1 MVDMTTKINII
12 STEEDKNTNPFSF
25 YKNIHEGR
33 TAILF
38 GSGPSILDFDDKVVS
53 DNILRFGVNDQI
65 FLNLGLDYWFM
76 GDSMPQVPSKFYDRI
91 DEYQNYKP
99 KRQKFVRI
107 CNWDTDRITKIHHKG
122 EMIAVPRNGQLPH
135 IKNAKYY
142 IADSGGN
149 PDVCLFN
156 EDLSVG
162 HLKAV
167 ASISFE
173 VLQFI
178 LYTGIKKIYLVGH
191 DCDYSNGTFAKI
203 MIGKAQRA
211 DHYILRYWKIV
222 KEYIDNQYPDVE
234 IVVINPVALDIF
246 PTSNEITER

>member
-1 MVDMTTKINII
+1 MTIEYPRTP
-12 STEEDKNTNPFSF
+12 EEENKGPNPFAP
-25 YKNIHEGR
+25 YENIHKGK

-38 GSGPSILDFDDKVVS
+38 GSGPSILDFDNKVVS

-65 FLNLGLDYWFM
+65 FLNLELDYWFM

-107 CNWDTDRITKIHHKG
+107 CTWETDRTVQIHHKG
-122 EMIAVPRNGQLPH
+122 ETIVVPRNGQLPL
-135 IKNAKYY
+135 IKNVKYY
-142 IADSGGN
+142 TADSGGN
-149 PDVCLFN
+149 PNVCLFN

-162 HLKAV
+162 KLKAV
-167 ASISFE
+167 SSISFE
-173 VLQFI
+173 ALQFM
-178 LYTGIKKIYLVGH
+178 LYAGIKKIYLVGH

-222 KEYIDNQYPDVE
+222 KEYINNKHPDVE
-234 IVVINPVALDIF
+234 IIVVNPVALDIF
-246 PTSNEITER
+246 PTSNKITERQ

>member
-1 MVDMTTKINII
+1 MTIEITTAPEKEI
-12 STEEDKNTNPFSF
+12 KNPNPFAP
-25 YKNIHEGR
+25 YRDIHKGK

-38 GSGPSILDFDDKVVS
+38 GSGPSILDFDNKVVP

-65 FLNLGLDYWFM
+65 FLNLDLDYWFM
-76 GDSMPQVPSKFYDRI
+76 GDAMPQVPSKFYDRI

-107 CNWDTDRITKIHHKG
+107 CTWDTDHVTEIQHKG
-122 EMIAVPRNGQLPH
+122 EMIIVPRNGQLPP
-135 IKNAKYY
+135 IKNANIYT
-142 IADSGGN
+142 ADSGGN
-149 PDVCLFN
+149 PNVCLFN

-162 HLKAV
+162 KLKAV
-167 ASISFE
+167 SSISFE
-173 VLQFI
+173 VLQFM
-178 LYTGIKKIYLVGH
+178 LHTGIKKIYLVGH

-211 DHYILRYWKIV
+211 GHYILRYWKIV

-246 PTSNEITER
+246 PTSNKIMERK

>member
-1 MVDMTTKINII
+1 MTPEYIRVEGK
-12 STEEDKNTNPFSF
+12 NPFGP
-25 YKNIHEGR
+25 YKDIHKGK

-38 GSGPSILDFDDKVVS
+38 GSGPSILDFDNNGVPDEV
-53 DNILRFGVNDQI
+53 LRFGVNDQI
-65 FLNLGLDYWFM
+65 FLNLQLDYWFM
-76 GDSMPQVPSKFYDRI
+76 GDAMPQVPSKFYDRI
-91 DEYQNYKP
+91 EEYQNYKP

-107 CNWDTDRITKIHHKG
+107 CTWDVERITEIHHKG
-122 EMIAVPRNGQLPH
+122 EAIIVPRNGQLPS
-135 IKNAKYY
+135 IKGAKYY
-142 IADSGGN
+142 AADSGGN
-149 PDVCLFN
+149 PNICLFN

-162 HLKAV
+162 NLKAV

-211 DHYILRYWKIV
+211 DHYILRYWRIV
-222 KEYIDNQYPDVE
+222 KEYIKEKHPDVE
-234 IVVINPVALDIF
+234 VNVVSPVALDIF
-246 PTSNEITER
+246 PASNIITERQEC